1 MLKNNIKNLKILPTS
16 LIVFYKVYNDQS
28 AFSNDEINEALNRRL
43 ISKYKLDIEK
53 SKEIVSRDQELIR
66 QRGSNLD
73 DYIFNVSKGLGYTTD
88 ALYGKL
94 KKSPFL
100 ESSDPLIDILLKYNY
115 DFASP
120 TADDLTFSELCL
132 GTSIMSD
139 LKVAYQK
146 RNNLLK
152 RELKRNDKKD
162 ILKEYSQIENEKMI
176 EFYEA
181 LVNIFLNTM
190 YDFVIE
196 DDCDDKVFHI
206 LKNITTSTIKIMKE
220 SNLCIGKEE
229 KKKLQT
235 EFASYRDLSCDV
247 ISIDENSIL
256 KNEETAKIYKKIR
269 F

>member
-1 MLKNNIKNLKILPTS
+1 MLSNIKNLKVLPTS

-28 AFSNDEINEALNRRL
+28 AFSDDEISEALNGRL

-73 DYIFNVSKGLGYTTD
+73 DYVFNVSKGLGYTTE

-100 ESSDPLIDILLKYNY
+100 ESSDPLIVNLLKHNY

-120 TADDLTFSELCL
+120 MADDLTFSELCL

-152 RELKRNDKKD
+152 RELKRNDKKA

-176 EFYEA
+176 EFYDT
-181 LVNIFLNTM
+181 LGNIFLNPM
-190 YDFVIE
+190 YDSFMQ

-206 LKNITTSTIKIMKE
+206 LKNITTSAIKITKE

-235 EFASYRDLSCDV
+235 EFASYRDLACDV
-247 ISIDENSIL
+247 ISIDEKAIL
-256 KNEETAKIYKKIR
+256 KNEETAKIWTYVK

>member
-1 MLKNNIKNLKILPTS
+1 MLKNDIKNLKILPTS

-28 AFSNDEINEALNRRL
+28 TFSDDEINETLNRRL

-73 DYIFNVSKGLGYTTD
+73 DYIFNTSKGLSYTTE

-94 KKSPFL
+94 KKSSFL
-100 ESSDPLIDILLKYNY
+100 DSSDPQTDILLKYYY

-120 TADDLTFSELCL
+120 MADDLTFSELCL

-152 RELKRNDKKD
+152 RDDKMA
-162 ILKEYSQIENEKMI
+162 ILKVYSQIENEKMI
-176 EFYEA
+176 EFYES
-181 LVNIFLNTM
+181 LGKIFLNPI
-190 YDFVIE
+190 YDFFIE
-196 DDCDDKVFHI
+196 DDCDNKVFHI
-206 LKNITTSTIKIMKE
+206 LKNITMSAIKIKKE

-235 EFASYRDLSCDV
+235 EFAFYRDLSCDV
-247 ISIDENSIL
+247 ISIDENDIL
-256 KNEETAKIYKKIR
+256 KNEETLKIYKKIR